1 MGEWSLAA
9 AISAQGIT
17 AGYGPDDVL
26 LGVDLDLRDRELL
39 GVLGPNGCGKSTLI
53 RALTA
58 VLPLRSGNVRI
69 HGSPLE
75 HFSRREL
82 ARAVAVVPQ
91 RRDLLFSFTVFET
104 VMMGRTPHLGRF
116 QREGQTDR
124 DKAEESLRA
133 THALDLADRFVSDL
147 SGGEQQRVHIA
158 RALAQDPRILL
169 LDEPTTHL
177 DINHQVEVFEL
188 LLRLRDQEGISILC
202 VSHDVNFAAEYC
214 DRIVLMKAGRATA
227 AAPPTEAITPE
238 SLREA
243 YDVDLPVAVDEISGR
258 PHVVIRRTAGARP
271 AANAKEEEA
280 N

>member
-1 MGEWSLAA
+1 LAA

-26 LGVDLDLRDRELL
+26 LGVDLDLGDRELL

-53 RALTA
+53 RALTGI
-58 VLPLRSGNVRI
+58 LPLRSGNVRI
-69 HGSPLE
+69 HGDPLE
-75 HFSRREL
+75 HFSRRAL

-91 RRDLLFSFTVFET
+91 RRDLLFSFTAFET
-104 VMMGRTPHLGRF
+104 VMMGRTPHLNRF
-116 QREGQTDR
+116 QRERQSDR

-177 DINHQVEVFEL
+177 DINHQIEVFEL
-188 LLRLRDQEGISILC
+188 LLRLRDQEGIAILC

-243 YDVDLPVAVDEISGR
+243 YDVDLPVAVDQVSGR
-258 PHVVIRRTAGARP
+258 PHVVIRRTTGTLP
-271 AANAKEEEA
+271 AASPKEEEA
-280 N
+280 K